1 MYILSILSLH
11 RPGLRERAVLCQSLT
26 QTNKFWT
33 EVIYY
38 FRFCWPYT
46 IHEIVSLSPDTGLYE
61 FSGMYNHYL
70 YEIRMWKMDMRF
82 FESFPE
88 TYDDI
93 IPALEIERPMQPA
106 SVDAPLKCW
115 SAKPWPRPLPLP
127 EDLNEKEE
135 NATELDQFFSASEI
149 CDWEAVPQLAV
160 S

>member
-1 MYILSILSLH
+1 
-11 RPGLRERAVLCQSLT
+11 
-26 QTNKFWT
+26 
-33 EVIYY
+33 
-38 FRFCWPYT
+38 
-46 IHEIVSLSPDTGLYE
+46 
-61 FSGMYNHYL
+61 MYNHYL